1 MNAAPGRLLDCLAD
15 NIVTESH
22 TPAPASLASVRDA
35 AVQISGIAHRTP
47 VLTSRT
53 LNDLVGTE
61 VWLKCENFQRA
72 GAFKF
77 RGAYNAISRLSKE
90 SARQGVVTYSSGN
103 HAQAVALAGK
113 LLGAP
118 VTVVMPN
125 NAPSAKLAATRGYG
139 AEVVLYDP
147 ELDSRADIAR
157 GLRDERGM
165 TMIPPF
171 DHPDVISG
179 AGTAVLELLEDSG
192 GLDMVFV
199 PCGGGGLLSGS
210 ALAAMSHPD
219 CRVIGVEPELAD
231 DAARSFRSGIIQ
243 KVRNP
248 PTIAD
253 GLRTPSLGDLTW
265 PIIRDQVSDFLT
277 VTETQIIEA
286 MRLLWTR
293 LKIVVEPSGA
303 VALAALIA
311 NARLANGKRVG
322 VVLSGGNVDL
332 ANAFALLVNR
342 DESGTEGTV

>member
-1 MNAAPGRLLDCLAD
+1 LTD
-15 NIVTESH
+15 NFVMESQV
-22 TPAPASLASVRDA
+22 PPASSLSTVREAAIRLA
-35 AVQISGIAHRTP
+35 GIAHRTP

-53 LNDLVGTE
+53 LNELVGAE

-77 RGAYNAISRLSKE
+77 RGAYNSVSRIPAE
-90 SARQGVVTYSSGN
+90 DVRRGVVTYSSGN
-103 HAQAVALAGK
+103 HAQALALAGK

-125 NAPSAKLAATRGYG
+125 DAPAAKLAATRGYG

-147 ELDSRADIAR
+147 RLDSRSDIAGR
-157 GLRDERGM
+157 LRDERGL

-179 AGTAVLELLEDSG
+179 AGTAALELLEDTG
-192 GLDMVFV
+192 GVDLLFV

-210 ALAAMSHPD
+210 ALAATSHPD

-231 DAARSFRSGIIQ
+231 DAARSFRSGLIQ

-253 GLRTPSLGDLTW
+253 GLRTPSLGELTW
-265 PIIRDQVSDFLT
+265 PIIRDQVSDFVT
-277 VTETQIIEA
+277 VTEDGIIEA

-293 LKIVVEPSGA
+293 LKLVVEPSGA
-303 VALAALIA
+303 VGVAGL
-311 NARLANGKRVG
+311 LANKRLVAGKRVG
-322 VVLSGGNVDL
+322 VLLSGGNVDL
-332 ANAFALLVNR
+332 ANALTLLVDR
-342 DESGTEGTV
+342 DEAVADDAG